1 MKKFLPLCLAVTM
14 TMTAS
19 AQHSWKRYLK
29 ADEPS
34 VYIISVKEPDM
45 TAKGGELV
53 DAKALAHQRSVDA
66 KAAISDHRKANKT
79 GFQSV
84 AEPSL
89 IFTTNYNR
97 VSFAFGGFVAMRASY
112 SFDDAVNNIDMVPY
126 DVPIASSFAS
136 RRIRERTSSINTIA
150 ACWVTLS
157 AFHLCK

>member
-1 MKKFLPLCLAVTM
+1 MKKFLPLCLAVIM

-66 KAAISDHRKANKT
+66 KAAISDHRKANRT

-97 VSFAFGGFVAMRASY
+97 VSFAFGGFG
-112 SFDDAVNNIDMVPY
+112 AVFGMVLFNHKTSKLKFRIF
-126 DVPIASSFAS
+126 VPL
-136 RRIRERTSSINTIA
+136 SIIVGIIIICSVSTYK
-150 ACWVTLS
+150 LYL
-157 AFHLCK
+157 FQ